1 MCNRKKY
8 EHRCFKL
15 SQRKALYKYLLFLS
29 VWSVLVHKK
38 TLLSE
43 YFNVLFFHSFHR
55 LKRYLFS
62 LNLFHNN
69 NHNISTL
76 LRRATHYC
84 VVQNSNLIWCYYAYI
99 TEETFLQYFQDILV
113 RMLQNLENLEEIFTR
128 YWYSNDRTMNALLYE
143 LVTITAISIQGVKI
157 YFLST
162 LSQASFHSVKKF
174 LLFIERC
181 IHINWSLQHIIMLFL
196 SIIIKY
202 IKHISICSLCVCN
215 YDEVLKELTLSLSI
229 RCLFT
234 FYICFIFYIFFDY
247 FLFYAS
253 TLSVLVFFI
262 NSFFIVWIKYIAL
275 CVNNSEDT
283 VMKRCIASRKDMRLV
298 TK

>member
-55 LKRYLFS
+55 LKRFS

-76 LRRATHYC
+76 LWRATHYC
-84 VVQNSNLIWCYYAYI
+84 VVQDSNLIWCYYAYI

-143 LVTITAISIQGVKI
+143 LVTITAISIQEVKI

-215 YDEVLKELTLSLSI
+215 YDEVLKELALSLSLYDVFSFSI
-229 RCLFT
+229 YVL
-234 FYICFIFYIFFDY
+234 YSIYSLIIFILCIY
-247 FLFYAS
+247 FKC
-253 TLSVLVFFI
+253 I
-262 NSFFIVWIKYIAL
+262 SFFY
-275 CVNNSEDT
+275 
-283 VMKRCIASRKDMRLV
+283 
-298 TK
+298 